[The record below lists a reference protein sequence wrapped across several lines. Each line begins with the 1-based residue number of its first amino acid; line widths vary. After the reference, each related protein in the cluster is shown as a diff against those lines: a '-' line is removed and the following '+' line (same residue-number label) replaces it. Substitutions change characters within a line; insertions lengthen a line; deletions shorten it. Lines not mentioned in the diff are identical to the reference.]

1 MDDSAPPGAPPIV
14 SHETM
19 QQHVVP
25 QGESTFSVKCQA
37 GGRGFSKILEIQHKT
52 NESFNI
58 FYTRVKQAI
67 NEDVQLSGVH
77 RKIQIGENPDIYW
90 KMAVRHKKHDFV
102 KVTSM
107 NWSDCLRTAWG
118 NLVSAARRKKEVTL
132 LVYFDFY

>member
-14 SHETM
+14 SHEMM

-37 GGRGFSKILEIQHKT
+37 GARGFSKILEIQHKT
-52 NESFNI
+52 DESFII

-67 NEDVQLSGVH
+67 NEDVQLSGVQ

-90 KMAVRHKKHDFV
+90 
-102 KVTSM
+102 
-107 NWSDCLRTAWG
+107 
-118 NLVSAARRKKEVTL
+118 
-132 LVYFDFY
+132 